1 MDKKARPTQM
11 LPTRDPPQN
20 KRPTQTESE
29 VFKKFSKQMD
39 REKKARVAILISYRN
54 RLQNKAIKRDKEEH
68 LKYSREE
75 STKKT

>member
-1 MDKKARPTQM
+1 M

-20 KRPTQTESE
+20 KRLQQTESKE
-29 VFKKFSKQMD
+29 L
-39 REKKARVAILISYRN
+39 EKIFQENGQEQKARVAILISYRN

-75 STKKT
+75 SIKKT

>member
-1 MDKKARPTQM
+1 
-11 LPTRDPPQN
+11 
-20 KRPTQTESE
+20 
-29 VFKKFSKQMD
+29 MD

-75 STKKT
+75 SIKKT